1 MTHDLAMKNVPVQ
14 RSEAAAETEAVR
26 LEYRRGQIKAF
37 NLTRF
42 FALASLLCIG
52 VLASLSVV
60 ILYRALAHHMLERDA
75 TAMQEFTQSIGDTEA
90 LEFDLTLVQLMGE
103 PMAITEFFMH
113 VAELP
118 NVIRTNIYAPNQAT
132 IWSSDPEL
140 IGKRF
145 TDNIHLQQAIAGELV
160 FKLSDPSSISKEE
173 YEYFSED
180 IKKLAEYYYPIWN
193 VERNKIVAIV
203 EIYKNPEVLLQAVKD
218 GMWFIWMS
226 ALVGGGLLY
235 GMLVWIIRRASVVM
249 QTQQEQLVE
258 SETMAAIGE
267 MASAVA
273 HGIRNPLASIRS
285 SAELALEDQTK
296 DTFIETA
303 RDIVTEA
310 DRLEDWVRHLILIS
324 RHEREDFEAISM
336 AQLIGDC
343 VKEFAP
349 AMERLGVTLALDVQ
363 EPVAPILGDPPL
375 LEQVFNNLIA
385 NALDAMPNGGAL
397 TVTVRMAKGGDHA
410 MATFTD
416 TGQGIAKDRLSQVF
430 KPFITSK
437 RAGLGLGLSLV
448 KRIVE
453 RHGGIIELSS
463 VESQGTSVSLRF
475 PAEPE

>member
-267 MASAVA
+267 RNWPWR
-273 HGIRNPLASIRS
+273 IRP
-285 SAELALEDQTK
+285 
-296 DTFIETA
+296 
-303 RDIVTEA
+303 
-310 DRLEDWVRHLILIS
+310 
-324 RHEREDFEAISM
+324 
-336 AQLIGDC
+336 
-343 VKEFAP
+343 
-349 AMERLGVTLALDVQ
+349 
-363 EPVAPILGDPPL
+363 
-375 LEQVFNNLIA
+375 
-385 NALDAMPNGGAL
+385 
-397 TVTVRMAKGGDHA
+397 
-410 MATFTD
+410 
-416 TGQGIAKDRLSQVF
+416 
-430 KPFITSK
+430 
-437 RAGLGLGLSLV
+437 
-448 KRIVE
+448 RIP
-453 RHGGIIELSS
+453 S
-463 VESQGTSVSLRF
+463 
-475 PAEPE
+475 

>member
-258 SETMAAIGE
+258 SETMAA
-267 MASAVA
+267 M
-273 HGIRNPLASIRS
+273 
-285 SAELALEDQTK
+285 ELALEDQTK